1 MRLPTCLRE
10 PHPYPLRCR
19 LFGLAAK
26 LALVTGHMSADNGQV
41 MPGIAYRYLA
51 LAIDAAR
58 ESGDESLAARA
69 VNAAARQFV
78 VSGHAPDAI
87 ALSRKARRTL
97 RRIGP
102 DDAAQLMACEAWA
115 WAHLGRSEAV
125 SRALDQAGELVENQH
140 RARPPL
146 FGHAELAGISGAC
159 FEVLACKCDVTKAGE
174 YADRAS
180 AYITVALNG
189 RERFYV
195 RSRVLDLLGLANVR
209 LTQGEPAE
217 VVRTARMAMEC
228 AHG

>member
-1 MRLPTCLRE
+1 
-10 PHPYPLRCR
+10 
-19 LFGLAAK
+19 
-26 LALVTGHMSADNGQV
+26 
-41 MPGIAYRYLA
+41 
-51 LAIDAAR
+51 
-58 ESGDESLAARA
+58 
-69 VNAAARQFV
+69 
-78 VSGHAPDAI
+78 
-87 ALSRKARRTL
+87 
-97 RRIGP
+97 
-102 DDAAQLMACEAWA
+102 MACEAWA

-140 RARPPL
+140 QATPPL

-217 VVRTARMAMEC
+217 AVRTARMAMEC
-228 AHG
+228 AHGLRSVRVSRQLHRFAVDGLEKFPRSTDVGDFAEQVRATIPSVL